1 MSELYGHRRSLVSE
15 ASWLDEDDV
24 EDDSLEMKE
33 YDVDDTIDNTNL
45 SYMNQILYIRLND
58 KRNQFEENRYRLDE
72 NIIFIKK
79 TCPSVFNGCEE
90 GGELQ
95 FLLDNIFTEG
105 FSKTFFITNLTFKTN
120 DRVRDRLSIRPL
132 KEGIYLTESLP
143 ENMTITFKGHLSL
156 EFFVIDEIK
165 LATDS
170 EPRDY
175 EVEIYARPFH
185 TNIPQEKKDFFLRDL
200 LRRSESFTSHTEQK
214 LEEWESFIKWRTEI
228 TKKRILGCKYFD
240 VRYDS
245 SNKTINFSL
254 VFNDKDEFKSF
265 KKYLRRDIKVF
276 ENSYSTDPLHFKF
289 AYNNKKRK
297 IKPGIDL
304 GKFKKV
310 EEEYYLKDRLKE
322 EPDEEAKYLD
332 VDDKAYDIEVTEE
345 HFYNISEGYDEE
357 PRDEDI
363 EFDFDD
369 NEVISLNTIMNKF
382 ENPYIVKVSYKLE
395 QDHLDAIE
403 ESYLSEESE
412 LDYVNKNVLSEFNK
426 QGFLALS
433 GVGEFA
439 LLKRFERAISQLK
452 KDEGSSPN
460 LAFWLFNISQARVPN
475 TKDWIKVTK
484 WLNKGIQSNQDQM
497 IAVEKMLNVED
508 VTLIQGPPGTG
519 KTTVIAEAI
528 YQFVS
533 RGQRVLVAS
542 QSNDAVDNALERLAE
557 TPYIRA
563 IRLGQKNRR
572 KKLKDE
578 SLITKFSEEKS
589 METFYKSISTVLE
602 KEYISKW
609 DEIEKKSI
617 EYKTDI
623 RDCNEYIGSINTL
636 SFEKSQVNEEIK
648 YGEEL
653 INNLN
658 KKLDEIKEE
667 QNRLN
672 LIIYQVNSFK
682 SYLNEPK
689 GNFVIPHKELEFIFY
704 NILQMLKKI
713 NKMGINLSNGIEVD
727 LNYLASINGNDLM
740 QLIVDNIRVFKELL
754 DKTNKIQDMNAVNT
768 DIQIID
774 AKIKNIQDDMLNIDD
789 DMKLMKLFKEMKE
802 LKKQK
807 DSISKESKSA
817 SLTNKELS
825 IINDLGISKITVNGN
840 IDPGRLKEL
849 LRDNKHYVLELKE
862 RLKETAD
869 TIIQNINLTKTND
882 NEFDMISMNINR
894 CTGEI
899 NFLKEKITEID
910 KNINYFNK
918 KIEYLF
924 ELYNVDDK
932 NELLKA
938 IERLQEEN
946 ANEVKKSEEFRKQ
959 FENLIINFKSR
970 LDDTENH
977 KYDREY
983 YEDIYINACNVVGI
997 SCTDNMRVLTDKGYN
1012 DFDVVII
1019 DEVSKATP
1027 PELLIPLMKA
1037 RKAIL
1042 VGDHRQLPPL
1052 FKEHEKSYKEIIY
1065 SSEDENEDE
1074 NLKELLTEENFK
1086 RFRRMVTA
1094 SLFKEYFEK
1103 ADSLIKH
1110 SLLTQYRMHSDIMN
1124 VINRFY
1130 DGRLNNGLDK
1140 DTENKIKN
1148 HDLTIKAI
1156 DGTRFIVPDKH
1167 AYWIDSSTLP
1177 NQEEFYET
1185 RPQGSTSAE
1194 NILECFL
1201 IVELL
1206 KKMAQEYKEKGY
1218 NKNNQKTVGVIS
1230 FYQLQVNRL
1239 RNMIKKEK
1247 KKFDFSSLN
1256 IDINTV
1262 DRFQGKEKQIIITS
1276 LVRNLKTTRRSEG
1289 SHIAAFERINVA
1301 FSRAQEMLVIVG
1313 ARNMYAGQP
1322 VKLPNMDSDGEK
1334 TVYVYRNIIE
1344 ELNRNACYFGS
1355 GKLLNEGH
1363 IEQIKDIIKKEYK

>member
-1 MSELYGHRRSLVSE
+1 MSELWGHRRSLVSE
-15 ASWLDEDDV
+15 ESWLDEENL
-24 EDDSLEMKE
+24 EDDIDDS
-33 YDVDDTIDNTNL
+33 DDTIDNTNL

-72 NIIFIKK
+72 NIRFIKK
-79 TCPSVFNGCEE
+79 TYPSVFNGCEE
-90 GGELQ
+90 GRELQ

-143 ENMTITFKGHLSL
+143 ENMTITFKGHLSS
-156 EFFVIDEIK
+156 EFFVIDEIR

-185 TNIPQEKKDFFLRDL
+185 TNIPQEKKDFFLRDF
-200 LRRSESFTSHTEQK
+200 LRESESFTSYTEEK

-276 ENSYSTDPLHFKF
+276 ENSYSTDSLHFKF
-289 AYNNKKRK
+289 AYDNKRRQ

-304 GKFKKV
+304 GRFNKV

-332 VDDKAYDIEVTEE
+332 VDDKGYDDLEVTEE
-345 HFYNISEGYDEE
+345 DSYDVSDSYDEE
-357 PRDEDI
+357 ASDEDI
-363 EFDFDD
+363 ELDFDD
-369 NEVISLNTIMNKF
+369 NEVIPLTIIMNQF
-382 ENPYIVKVSYKLE
+382 ENPYIVKVSYELDH
-395 QDHLDAIE
+395 DHLDAIE

-412 LDYVNKNVLSEFNK
+412 LDYVNKNVLSEINK

-452 KDEGSSPN
+452 KDESSSPN

-475 TKDWIKVTK
+475 TKGWIKITK

-557 TPYIRA
+557 TPSIRA

-617 EYKTDI
+617 EYKTHI
-623 RDCNEYIGSINTL
+623 RDCNEYIGSIDTL
-636 SFEKSQVNEEIK
+636 SLEKSQVNEAIK
-648 YGEEL
+648 NGEEL

-682 SYLNEPK
+682 SYLNDPK

-754 DKTNKIQDMNAVNT
+754 DKTNKMQDMNAVNT

-849 LRDNKHYVLELKE
+849 LKDNKHYVLALKE

-946 ANEVKKSEEFRKQ
+946 ANEVKKSKEFRNQ

-1065 SSEDENEDE
+1065 SSADDEDENEDE

-1206 KKMAQEYKEKGY
+1206 KKMAQEYREKGY

-1322 VKLPNMDSDGEK
+1322 VKLPNMDSNGEK

-1363 IEQIKDIIKKEYK
+1363 IEQIKDIIKKEYN